1 MIESTAQTLIY
12 IHAATG
18 GVALL
23 GGTLALI
30 TKKGGRTHRRS
41 GLVFFYSML
50 MSALLALV
58 ISMMPGHLSP
68 FLFSIGLF
76 SSYFILS
83 GYSSLRFKKKVFNLL
98 FDQVLAALLVLTGI
112 AMIIYAFQLESSLNV
127 VLIVFGSM
135 GLFFGTRDI
144 WSFKDRKSLRKS
156 WLKRHIGNMTGGYI
170 AATTAFLVVN
180 EVLPGLANWFLPTVL
195 GSIYIGYWINKV
207 GGKKRKPQSL

>member
-1 MIESTAQTLIY
+1 MENTAQILIY

-18 GVALL
+18 GIALL
-23 GGTLALI
+23 GGTLALM
-30 TKKGGRTHRRS
+30 TKKGGRIHRRS

-50 MSALLALV
+50 LSALLALIV
-58 ISMMPGHLSP
+58 AILPGHLSP

-83 GYSSLRFKKKVFNLL
+83 GYSSLRFKKKHFNLI
-98 FDQVLAALLVLTGI
+98 FDQMLAALLILTGMT
-112 AMIIYAFQLESSLNV
+112 MIVYAFLLDSNLNA

-135 GLFFGTRDI
+135 GVFFGTRDLR
-144 WSFKDRKSLRKS
+144 SFKDRKSLRKK
-156 WLKRHIGNMTGGYI
+156 WLQRHIGNMTGGYI

-195 GSIYIGYWINKV
+195 GSIYISYWINKV
-207 GGKKRKPQSL
+207 RGKRRKAEST

>member
-1 MIESTAQTLIY
+1 MENTAQILIL

-23 GGTLALI
+23 GGTLALM
-30 TKKGGRTHRRS
+30 TKKGGRIHKRS

-50 MSALLALV
+50 LSAFLALTV
-58 ISMMPGHLSP
+58 AILPGHLSP

-83 GYSSLRFKKKVFNLL
+83 GYSSLRYKKKDFGLL
-98 FDQVLAALLVLTGI
+98 FDQLLAALLILTGA
-112 AMIIYAFQLESSLNV
+112 AMIVYAFLLDSNLNT

-135 GLFFGTRDI
+135 GVFFGTRDLR
-144 WSFKDRKSLRKS
+144 SFKDRKSLRKK
-156 WLKRHIGNMTGGYI
+156 WLQRHIGNMTGGYI

-207 GGKKRKPQSL
+207 SGKRRKAEST